1 MKKQFAAKQL
11 TLVMVVLAT
20 LFVSNL
26 EIALDH
32 HDLDKLP
39 VNFCP
44 VCAFSHTLSFVECS
58 LSVLSVAMNYCLIA
72 IHFPTE
78 RSFSYNPVYVRGL
91 QNRAPPF
98 AVIG

>member
-11 TLVMVVLAT
+11 MLVMAVLAT
-20 LFVSNL
+20 VFVSNL
-26 EIALDH
+26 EIAIDH

-39 VNFCP
+39 LNFCP
-44 VCAFSHTLSFVECS
+44 VCAFSHTLSFVDYS
-58 LSVLSVAMNYCLIA
+58 LPTLSVAVNYCLIA
-72 IHFPTE
+72 VHPPTE
-78 RSFSYNPVYVRGL
+78 KSFSYYPVYLRDL